1 MIINKFKMTQKNNQG
16 FTIVE
21 LIVVSLLIVIVFFF
35 VMNFMLTSGNF
46 FKLNTDKADAQS
58 QARLIFQ
65 GLTKELSTAKYVEIV
80 DTGDTNTLGV
90 PSDKIG
96 FKVEENMLVEIDGST
111 GDKSPAF
118 NNMALDSLVIDF
130 VRDPS
135 NIKLMQVVMNANDGT
150 IFETQIYIPNVTQI
164 AITASTGAIQGRG
177 LLIKP

>member
-1 MIINKFKMTQKNNQG
+1 MIINKFKMTQKNNEG

-96 FKVEENMLVEIDGST
+96 FKVEENMLVEIDGGT

-130 VRDPS
+130 IRDPS

-164 AITASTGAIQGRG
+164 AITASSGAIQGRG